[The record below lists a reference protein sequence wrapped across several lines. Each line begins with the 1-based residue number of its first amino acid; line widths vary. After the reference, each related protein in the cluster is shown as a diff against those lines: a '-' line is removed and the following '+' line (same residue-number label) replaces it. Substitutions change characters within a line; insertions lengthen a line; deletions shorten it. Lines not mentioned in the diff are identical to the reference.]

1 MDLVSSILAISIAIV
16 IYIYIIE
23 LFTILFRI
31 TGLTKE
37 KAKFQVISLVTCA
50 GFTTS
55 EAEIITLNKRR
66 RHLAIICMI
75 TGTIFNVLIISIIIN
90 LISNISKSGISVDQI
105 KWISIILVS
114 AIALI
119 ILFKI
124 PVIAH
129 ALEKITEK
137 FLRKVVYHSK
147 NDNVLTI
154 LDSYDSDAIIEI
166 YLNNVPEVI
175 NNKTL
180 AESDLKNKYDI
191 NLLMLKRGNRTITIS
206 RNTVIQKNDKIIVF
220 GNKQTIKDLF
230 TYKTDTTYEE
240 DIISEKK
247 ENILTL
253 IDNYGSDAMAEI
265 EVNVIPEILN
275 NKTLFESPI
284 KTKYNLN
291 ILMIKRNEL
300 PLKVTKDSK
309 VELHDEIVIFGD
321 YSNIKKIFLQNN

>member
-309 VELHDEIVIFGD
+309 IELHDEIVIFGD